1 MTLQHIRHY
10 YEQPI
15 IDWCATNAVELRV
28 DNMVEPGGD
37 ASDEFLVTRLNFGQ
51 FTEQTLCGAIENV
64 RGSLIVEFFSPK
76 GTGPARAQTVM
87 LGVMSELIGLT
98 DRPVARDTNGVL
110 GTLGPITGPL
120 FTALDDRPY
129 FFATMSAPVLA
140 SVGQPPIDIDL
151 IRRLV
156 ALEETHD
163 VRGGHDSGDYPSA
176 GEATPR
182 GPIEDFERRL
192 STLEVNHNNGGHN
205 SGDYTTVIR
214 DVFSSPVDTFDA
226 RLTVL
231 ELHHDADRGHN
242 SGSF

>member
-15 IDWCATNAVELRV
+15 VDWCATNAVELRV

-37 ASDEFLVTRLNFGQ
+37 ASDEFLVTRFNFGQ

-98 DRPVARDTNGVL
+98 DRPITRDANGVL

-151 IRRLV
+151 TRRLE
-156 ALEETHD
+156 ALEATHD
-163 VRGGHDSGDYPSA
+163 IHGGHDSGNYPS
-176 GEATPR
+176 EVVRTPR

-192 STLEVNHNNGGHN
+192 SALESNHKNGGHD
-205 SGDYTTVIR
+205 SGNYPTVKR
-214 DVFSSPVDTFDA
+214 DVAPNLVDTFDA

-231 ELHHDADRGHN
+231 ELNHDADRGHN
-242 SGSF
+242 SGVF